1 MSKSRPQFSSSPCYA
16 HQFEDYCL
24 GQRAPHQ
31 HDGEAISARLVDL
44 RRRIVG
50 ACARAGRD
58 PGSVRLLPVS
68 KTVPAERLRAAV
80 AATGF
85 VELAENKVQEAAQ
98 KAEALVDLKL
108 RWVVIGHLQSNKA
121 KPVARFASEFQALD
135 RLALADSLQ
144 RRLERENRSLDVLV
158 QINTSGEASK
168 FGVTPEQA
176 LPLLRALPAHSRLR
190 VRGLMTLAVFST
202 DAERVRACFRQLRKL
217 RDQLRDV
224 AIAGVALDELSM
236 GMSGDFEIAI
246 EEGATTV
253 RIGQALFGPR
263 LLPDSYYWPEPPD
276 GEAGSSSPSRP

>member
-16 HQFEDYCL
+16 QQFEDYCP
-24 GQRAPHQ
+24 GHQAPHQ
-31 HDGEAISARLVDL
+31 NDGEAIAPRLAEL
-44 RRRIVG
+44 RRRIVN

-85 VELAENKVQEAAQ
+85 VELAENKVQEAAR
-98 KAEALVDLKL
+98 KAEALAHMNL

-121 KPVARFASEFQALD
+121 KQVARFASECQALD
-135 RLALADSLQ
+135 RLALADALQ
-144 RRLERENRSLDVLV
+144 RRLEQEDRCLDVLV
-158 QINTSGEASK
+158 QVNTSGEASK

-176 LPLLRALPAHSRLR
+176 LPLLRALPAYSRLR
-190 VRGLMTLAVFST
+190 VRGLMTLAVFAA
-202 DAERVRACFRQLRKL
+202 DAERTRACFRQLRNL
-217 RDQLRDV
+217 RDRLR
-224 AIAGVALDELSM
+224 IAAVDGIALDDLSM

-263 LLPDSYYWPEPPD
+263 PLPDSHYWPEIPD
-276 GEAGSSSPSRP
+276 GEAGSSSPS